1 MEIHNVEYY
10 PTHLEGDDT
19 LNTFVLRMQT
29 NEATIQLQ
37 CKTSTHTKEDAQ
49 IAAELL
55 KDAKRQLAKLP
66 EISSGEEKVFFD
78 KELTA
83 LEDELVA

>member
-1 MEIHNVEYY
+1 MEIHNVEHY

-29 NEATIQLQ
+29 NGATIQLQ

-66 EISSGEEKVFFD
+66 EISSGAEKVFFD

>member
-66 EISSGEEKVFFD
+66 KISSGTEKVFFD

>member
-1 MEIHNVEYY
+1 MEIQNVECY

-19 LNTFVLRMQT
+19 LNTFVLWMQT

-66 EISSGEEKVFFD
+66 EISSSTEKVFFD
-78 KELTA
+78 RDSPRLKASL
-83 LEDELVA
+83 